1 LALYSI
7 YTETASRCQQQ
18 SQYICRNIFAN
29 IEYRNFWTCE
39 YGALAKYN
47 TAPVSGDNFFHEA
60 GVDATHA
67 AQQHDPTALQHEINV
82 LSASVADCQNT
93 IDMRHLGIVR
103 ANAGIVNAAGLGRVL
118 TGSVW
123 KVRTMTRNWS
133 SRSDRLASAA
143 RAAGYAM
150 ATPDDRPDDLPA
162 EAPVQAPAVKSSWT
176 PASPQRALIV
186 APARPTSMQA
196 TFRDW
201 MAALT
206 WRAPA

>member
-7 YTETASRCQQQ
+7 YTGTASRCQQQ
-18 SQYICRNIFAN
+18 SQYIAQKISGNTDVTDFRPY
-29 IEYRNFWTCE
+29 EYS
-39 YGALAKYN
+39 ALAKYN
-47 TAPVSGDNFFHEA
+47 TAPVSGDNFFQV
-60 GVDATHA
+60 GGIGATHA
-67 AQQHDPTALQHEINV
+67 AQQHDPTALQHEIN
-82 LSASVADCQNT
+82 LMSATVADCQNA

-103 ANAGIVNAAGLGRVL
+103 ANAGIVNAAGLGRVS

-150 ATPDDRPDDLPA
+150 ATPDDRPDDPPAAAPLP
-162 EAPVQAPAVKSSWT
+162 VVAVKSSWT

-196 TFRDW
+196 TFREW